1 MKIIL
6 ALFVVV
12 FLAFCGYRLTFR
24 RFRLPLFARRF
35 HLTGTEFLFL
45 GLLLGPQ
52 FLDLVDA
59 ETQKGLEPLVAL
71 ALGWVGLV
79 VGFQFEISKLKRF
92 PFEYIL
98 AAQFEGLITLGVVFL
113 TGYVTLPF
121 LFEMSKPMT
130 LVAALVLSAAAAC
143 SAQTGLGLM
152 APASVTRRE
161 KDLRLLRCISSLD
174 GLGALVFVG
183 LAFALRPSPLL
194 DTSWVWALGR
204 GMAVGVGSGL
214 CLVLLFM
221 LLLHRRPSES
231 ELTLVVIGMAVLVT
245 GTASVLNLSPLL
257 ACAFIGMCLVNVS
270 KQKERIYKILIS
282 VEKPV
287 YLLMLVFL
295 GLEWRIDHP
304 AILIGAVL
312 YWAFRFTA
320 KVSAGLL
327 VVQSIPALRTYPRY
341 LGFGLL
347 DQGGLPLA
355 ILMDFSRSFPGDTAG
370 RVLGL
375 ALLAVILNDLAS
387 PYFLGK
393 FLKEKR
399 IDT

>member
-1 MKIIL
+1 M
-6 ALFVVV
+6 

-24 RFRLPLFARRF
+24 SFRLPLFARSF

-52 FLDLVDA
+52 FLNLVDA
-59 ETQKGLEPLVAL
+59 ETHKGLDPLIAL

-92 PFEYIL
+92 PFEYLL
-98 AAQFEGLITLGVVFL
+98 AAQFEGLFTLVVVFG
-113 TGYVTLPF
+113 TAYVTLPS
-121 LFEMSKPMT
+121 LFEMSKPMV

-152 APASVTRRE
+152 APVSVTRKE

-174 GLGALVFVG
+174 GLSALVFIG

-194 DTSWVWALGR
+194 ETSWIWALVR
-204 GMAVGVGSGL
+204 GMAVGVGAGL
-214 CLVLLFM
+214 CLLLLFT
-221 LLLHRRPSES
+221 LLLHRRLSES
-231 ELTLVVIGMAVLVT
+231 ELTLVVIGMAILAT

-257 ACAFIGMCLVNVS
+257 TCAFIGMCLVNVS
-270 KQKERIYKILIS
+270 KQKERIYNILIS

-295 GLEWRIDHP
+295 GLEWRIDAP
-304 AILIGAVL
+304 VIFIGAFL
-312 YWAFRFTA
+312 YWSVRLMA
-320 KVSAGLL
+320 KVSAGFL
-327 VVQSIPALRTYPRY
+327 VVQSIPALRTHPRY

-355 ILMDFSRSFPGDTAG
+355 VLMDFSRSFPGDVTG
-370 RVLGL
+370 RVLGV
-375 ALLAVILNDLAS
+375 ALVAVILNDLAS
-387 PYFLGK
+387 PYFLGR
-393 FLKEKR
+393 FLKEKGN
-399 IDT
+399 